1 MTAAYNIG
9 PFITFVQTYIP
20 VTFFLPTKAIRPEYP
35 CASIV
40 PITSNQDDIYQRG
53 EDLDDDGNKE
63 ITFPRYSL
71 FSITFLG
78 KPDTGSA
85 EDFAQRCFNL
95 LKKQAT
101 DDFFSSRNEGIKLLS
116 SPEPR
121 FFTEDNFN
129 EERVGFDI
137 EISDVVTLVDTVES
151 IEQVIV
157 KSADDKMDDI
167 IVDKES

>member
-1 MTAAYNIG
+1 MYDYDIG
-9 PFITFVQTYIP
+9 AFITFLQTYIP
-20 VTFFLPTKAIRPEYP
+20 VTFYLPTKAIRPEYP
-35 CASIV
+35 SATIV

-53 EDLDDDGNKE
+53 EDINDDGDKE

-85 EDFAQRCFNL
+85 GLYAQQCFNL

-101 DDFFSSRNEGIKLLS
+101 DDFFSGRNEGIRLLS

-121 FFTEDNFN
+121 FFVEDNFN

-137 EISDVVTLVDTVES
+137 EICDVVTLVDSVES
-151 IEQVIV
+151 IEQVVV
-157 KSADDKMDDI
+157 KSTDDKMDDI
-167 IVDKES
+167 VVDKES